1 MLAKQ
6 VLYKEL
12 MEAPVALSRTPV
24 KARGEL
30 LLFTCV
36 QVPLRSYV
44 PQSLHRNSPSD
55 QVACGPLLGGLLIKT
70 RPQSKVAPTPEEGGG
85 GGGEGDGGDGG
96 GGGGGREAPATA
108 RVRHETV
115 SAVSTCASERSV
127 SPPALRPTLTIVGVR
142 VVSVGQAVP
151 KAVNQPRF
159 VSYSRWVGEDGRNAQ
174 HRRDPR

>member
-1 MLAKQ
+1 MLR
-6 VLYKEL
+6 VSVMPLL
-12 MEAPVALSRTPV
+12 NTMESRTV
-24 KARGEL
+24 RL
-30 LLFTCV
+30 LGTSSDG
-36 QVPLRSYV
+36 VPLGAAAESHHDV
-44 PQSLHRNSPSD
+44 D
-55 QVACGPLLGGLLIKT
+55 V
-70 RPQSKVAPTPEEGGG
+70 GGG
-85 GGGEGDGGDGG
+85 GGGGV